1 MAKQRE
7 AVVYAEYQ
15 LEREKIEREIQSA
28 YQLQLQKLHLQ
39 AMTTMVEQLDRRQ
52 REREMRAR
60 EHFEL
65 ARRGIKREDV
75 TVVTTSSVPGHSEC
89 DSFIRGRVLMRLCE
103 TEVKEVCGTVT
114 GSYMMR

>member
-7 AVVYAEYQ
+7 AAVYAEYQ

-28 YQLQLQKLHLQ
+28 YQLELQKLHLQ
-39 AMTTMVEQLDRRQ
+39 AKSTMVEQLDRRQ

-75 TVVTTSSVPGHSEC
+75 TVVTTASVPGHSEC
-89 DSFIRGRVLMRLCE
+89 GSRHFVLEC
-103 TEVKEVCGTVT
+103 
-114 GSYMMR
+114 